1 MYVGVAPR
9 PALLYLSGMSTR
21 VGSALSALG
30 VRPQKQP
37 RRLRRIVYVWMFLL
51 TAAAFAGCNDAPGD
65 LFVDIR
71 WQVKCPQGAPSCF
84 PSQHRAHDI
93 FTFAGGVT
101 NEDPPLPVALSCLI
115 EPRGA
120 DDVLWSFS
128 AVTSEYRLTIRNAI
142 IPRTGGPVS
151 GPDCTV
157 EFVDA
162 VNTYV
167 GKCGSSVLTE
177 AQPCRF
183 SSVGFA
189 YEDRVMGLLGPTLS
203 TSLVCEGVRAP
214 STAILVRD
222 MTAPDVRGERVNGLI
237 PINIVNCEGIPL
249 N

>member
-1 MYVGVAPR
+1 
-9 PALLYLSGMSTR
+9 
-21 VGSALSALG
+21 
-30 VRPQKQP
+30 
-37 RRLRRIVYVWMFLL
+37 MFLFSTVVL
-51 TAAAFAGCNDAPGD
+51 AGCDDAQGD

-84 PSQHRAHDI
+84 PSQHPAHDI
-93 FTFAGGVT
+93 FTFAGGT
-101 NEDPPLPVALSCLI
+101 SNEDPPLPLALSCLV

-120 DDVLWSFS
+120 DSVLWSFS
-128 AVTSEYRLTIRNAI
+128 AVTSEYRLTIRNAV

-151 GPDCTV
+151 GDDCTV

-167 GKCGSSVLTE
+167 GACGSAPLSD

-203 TSLVCEGVRAP
+203 TSLVCEGVVAP
-214 STAILVRD
+214 STPILVRNLY
-222 MTAPDVRGERVNGLI
+222 APDVRGERVNGLV
-237 PINIVNCEGIPL
+237 PINIVNCEGMPVR
-249 N
+249 